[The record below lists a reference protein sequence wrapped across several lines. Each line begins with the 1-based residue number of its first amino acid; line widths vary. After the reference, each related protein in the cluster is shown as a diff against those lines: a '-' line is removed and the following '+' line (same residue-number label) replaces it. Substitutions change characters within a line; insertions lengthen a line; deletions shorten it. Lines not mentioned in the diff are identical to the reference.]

1 MNKWLLRTTLG
12 VFLFSQLH
20 ASTVSAQAT
29 EKPFSDL
36 DQAANW
42 SLASIAYLNEL
53 GITQGYDNGTYQP
66 RKKITRQEVA
76 ELLVRALQ
84 LQAGDSLS
92 NLPPDVRST
101 SWSASSIQQ
110 VLSQGL
116 MGNPNEPF
124 RPTDLVTREELLSIF
139 VQATGAEGQGTAALS
154 DGEVSDPASKQSIE
168 TSLDIGLLQGDGKKL
183 DLGKPTER
191 QEIAVFLTRL
201 MQALQ
206 EPKTN
211 EMELKIIDQDTVR
224 IGAFKYPVTDEIQK
238 LLTAVNKQILEGA
251 TLKVTLTP
259 DFKIQD
265 IVDLTLPASKT
276 KLVLDG
282 SDLHIKGNL
291 KILGDQLTIK
301 NLSIDGKVL
310 TEGNTKTSLV
320 FDNTTIKGMELN
332 TPSKLTFTGTTS
344 VGALTVTKK
353 AVKGSEIVL
362 QQNSVINDIIVP
374 DKQQVVNL
382 VKDYS
387 GNQSKIQLING
398 QPQEVPPT
406 TSTGGSSTGGS
417 SGGSVDPSSPVVSSM
432 AKIQEVAEVYKLP
445 AQVSVRLPDG
455 SNIMRTVVWSAPQDV
470 KIANGE
476 VLVNE
481 PGIYLFTGQVEGIS
495 EKAQLKLD
503 VRLPLK
509 LQVGSGNTG
518 IVVTTPGVSK
528 TVSFTS
534 EPDAQVTTS
543 VNHASY
549 LLEWSDENG
558 SSSNVKLI
566 NTPLYTSEYVGN
578 GWLITKSDDS
588 AVVSKETISFEVKF
602 NVAGTYS
609 VQISAVKHQHY
620 ND

>member
-1 MNKWLLRTTLG
+1 LNKWLLRTTLG

-139 VQATGAEGQGTAALS
+139 VQATGAEGQGTAALA

-206 EPKTN
+206 EPKMN

-291 KILGDQLTIK
+291 KILGDKLTIK
-301 NLSIDGKVL
+301 NLSIDGMVL

-344 VGALTVTKK
+344 LGSLTVTKN

-374 DKQQVVNL
+374 DKQQVANL

-398 QPQEVPPT
+398 QPREVPPT

-432 AKIQEVAEVYKLP
+432 AKIQEVAEAYKLP

-518 IVVTTPGVSK
+518 IVITTPGVSK

-566 NTPLYTSEYVGN
+566 NTPGYTSEYVGN

-609 VQISAVKHQHY
+609 VQISAVKHQHH